1 MDIGDELDRLQE
13 IKDGD
18 SSGGSTQTGASDSVE
33 RSLPSNGSEKGNN
46 FLTSDKF
53 TERVTEQ
60 YDGDITE
67 CIEAAVEDVWPAPSF
82 RAHQQESIVEILENL
97 YVKDKDVVTLSAPT
111 GAGKSLIIYATSR
124 VISKVARGRSFVTTP
139 INALIDQIEEDE
151 LLQQVTTLKGK
162 NNYKCVHPSDQGAPV
177 DEAICQRDSDF
188 DCEYKEQSH
197 LNGGCPYYGR
207 KMVAKKSD
215 IAVTNLSY
223 LMANSMIPS
232 EVDAKFDPRSLLA
245 VDEVQNVEDFA
256 LQFVGFTV
264 SPNYIPV
271 DFDDFAPMPTE
282 NDSMDETVSWIR
294 NELLYAVT
302 QKYNMLNGLGSKLT
316 KKQSN
321 EMDKLKRTKHRLN
334 NFLQDQAEGKHW
346 TKTHDEEFG
355 NDKIKFEPVFV
366 GRFLGKFLWN
376 QCDKVVL
383 SSATIP
389 KGSFLKDIGLSSK
402 DVAEVNVPS
411 TFPKERRPVFTDE
424 MVGKMTSAKRDET
437 IPKMAQKIG
446 EIADYHEG
454 EPGFIHCHS
463 YRIMERI
470 YEHLPADVQFRT
482 MMQDPDEREES
493 LEEWFD
499 SNKQIFLSVKMDEG
513 ISLDGDKCRWQVM
526 AKCSY
531 PFMGDERVSY
541 RLNELNDWNWYSSQ
555 ASISLQQ
562 AVGRGMRSQED
573 HCVNYLLDTSFKSLI
588 DRNEQLFED
597 WFLESIDCRTDL
609 DKYGQSKETFSFQ

>member
-13 IKDGD
+13 IKGED
-18 SSGGSTQTGASDSVE
+18 SSGGSTQTDAASSVE
-33 RSLPSNGSEKGNN
+33 RSLPSNGTEQNGGFLSSSE
-46 FLTSDKF
+46 F

-60 YDGDITE
+60 YDGDVTE

-82 RAHQQESIVEILENL
+82 RAHQQEAIVEILENL

-151 LLQQVTTLKGK
+151 LLQHLTTLKGK
-162 NNYKCVHPSDQGAPV
+162 NNYNCVHPADQGESV

-188 DCEYKEQSH
+188 DCEFKEQSH
-197 LNGGCPYYGR
+197 LSGGCPYYGR

-232 EVDAKFDPRSLLA
+232 EVDAKFDPRDLLA

-271 DFDDFAPMPTE
+271 DFDDFAPMPDE
-282 NDSMDETVSWIR
+282 DDSMEDTVSWIR
-294 NELLYAVT
+294 NELLRAVT
-302 QKYNMLNGLGSKLT
+302 DKYNMLAGLGSKLT
-316 KKQSN
+316 KKQN
-321 EMDKLKRTKHRLN
+321 KEMDKLKRTKHRLN

-346 TKTHDEEFG
+346 TKTHDEEYG

-389 KGSFLKDIGLSSK
+389 KGSFLSDIGLSSR
-402 DVAEVNVPS
+402 DVATVNVPS

-424 MVGKMTSAKRDET
+424 MVGKMTSAERDET
-437 IPKMAQKIG
+437 IPEMAQKI
-446 EIADYHEG
+446 ADLADHHEG
-454 EPGFIHCHS
+454 EPGFVHCHS
-463 YRIMERI
+463 YKIMERL
-470 YEHLPADVQFRT
+470 YENLPPDVQFRT

-493 LEEWFD
+493 LEGWFD
-499 SNKQIFLSVKMDEG
+499 NNKQIFLSVKMDEG
-513 ISLDGDKCRWQVM
+513 ISLDGDKCRWQVV

-541 RLNELNDWNWYSSQ
+541 RLNELNDWGWYSSQ
-555 ASISLQQ
+555 AAISLQQ

-573 HCVNYLLDTSFKSLI
+573 YSVTYLLDSSFESLI
-588 DRNEQLFED
+588 NRNENLFED
-597 WFLESIDCRTDL
+597 WFLESIDCRSDL
-609 DKYGQSKETFSFQ
+609 DKYGESKDTFSFQ